1 MEIKTVVENKL
12 LEKEELINEEEEK
25 TALNILK
32 ELEGHLI
39 IRAEKILNFCI
50 KSLQYKKY

>member
-1 MEIKTVVENKL
+1 MKIKTVIENKSF
-12 LEKEELINEEEEK
+12 EKEELINEEEEK

-39 IRAEKILNFCI
+39 IRADKILNFCI
-50 KSLQYKKY
+50 KSLKYKKY

>member
-1 MEIKTVVENKL
+1 
-12 LEKEELINEEEEK
+12 LEKEELINEEEK

-39 IRAEKILNFCI
+39 IRADKILNFCI
-50 KSLQYKKY
+50 KSLKYKKY

>member
-1 MEIKTVVENKL
+1 MKIKTVIENKSF
-12 LEKEELINEEEEK
+12 EKEELISEDEEK

-39 IRAEKILNFCI
+39 IRADKILNFCI
-50 KSLQYKKY
+50 KSLKYKKY